1 MSKQENLNYNVP
13 INLDE
18 NYKEPVYYNFDA
30 ELLVFNLLYNIN
42 EEK

>member
-1 MSKQENLNYNVP
+1 MSKQENLNYNVH

-18 NYKEPVYYNFDA
+18 NYKESVYYNFDA